1 MRCLSIFLLLLGL
14 HGSSGYSISLS
25 RSDFLKRGL
34 ASVSLVLVP
43 ELAGAE
49 PGKLEGVYSDPNH
62 PKGYRSITTS
72 ASKLTIEGSDT
83 SKTSKTWEL
92 TGSLGEGDAIVIDFS
107 PKGGPKNL
115 PGKFVGDGIV
125 FPDGNKWPKVS

>member
-1 MRCLSIFLLLLGL
+1 M
-14 HGSSGYSISLS
+14 
-25 RSDFLKRGL
+25 KRGL
-34 ASVSLVLVP
+34 ASCVSLILVP

-83 SKTSKTWEL
+83 SKTSKVRMVK
-92 TGSLGEGDAIVIDFS
+92 IV
-107 PKGGPKNL
+107 PKI
-115 PGKFVGDGIV
+115 IV
-125 FPDGNKWPKVS
+125 VQF

>member
-14 HGSSGYSISLS
+14 HGPSGYSISLS
-25 RSDFLKRGL
+25 RANFVKRGL
-34 ASVSLVLVP
+34 ASVLILVP

-83 SKTSKTWEL
+83 SKTSKVRMVK
-92 TGSLGEGDAIVIDFS
+92 IV
-107 PKGGPKNL
+107 PKI
-115 PGKFVGDGIV
+115 IV
-125 FPDGNKWPKVS
+125 VQF